1 LIAGYPW
8 NPDLYTAVC
17 KVSPSPYEIYGQQKT
32 KDLLAIERFV
42 LQPLKVHSNKPF
54 FP

>member
-1 LIAGYPW
+1 LQDTHGTLICTL
-8 NPDLYTAVC
+8 LYA
-17 KVSPSPYEIYGQQKT
+17 KLAPPSPYEIYGQQKT